1 MVYIRLQNLN
11 DASTLWTTRRPV
23 VVRMTGSV
31 CGWGGFRTTAETRET
46 NVNDEGRG
54 IHLPLTGYPQTAS
67 KCSLLPIWP
76 SNLLVFLS

>member
-23 VVRMTGSV
+23 VVGMTGSV
-31 CGWGGFRTTAETRET
+31 CGRGGFRTAAETQEKNA
-46 NVNDEGRG
+46 NVEGRG
-54 IHLPLTGYPQTAS
+54 VHLPLTGYPQTES